1 VHLFPAAIAAVAL
14 VASPAAAA
22 DNSADETAI
31 KGVFTAFRDSWNTP
45 GMPGFEK
52 LFLPD
57 ADFVVISGKWLH
69 GRDEIVSY
77 HRDLL
82 KTFYAG
88 SRLFVD
94 NVSVRFTRD
103 DEAVAHI
110 AFSADYEAEGK
121 SARRTALATSTLRK
135 VGGVWLIETFHN
147 TLTGGP
153 GYAFT
158 RPASLPSVEQ

>member
-1 VHLFPAAIAAVAL
+1 LFPAAIVAIAL

-22 DNSADETAI
+22 DRSADETAI
-31 KGVFTAFRDSWNTP
+31 KQVFTSFRESWNTP
-45 GMPGFEK
+45 GMPGFER
-52 LFLPD
+52 LFMPD

-69 GRDEIVSY
+69 GRAEIASY

-94 NVSVRFTRD
+94 NVTVRFISD
-103 DEAVAHI
+103 DEAVAHM
-110 AFSADYEAEGK
+110 ASGADYEAEGK
-121 SARRTALATSTLRK
+121 SARRTSLSTSTLRK

-158 RPASLPSVEQ
+158 RPASLPK